1 MGVISGP
8 DLGVRPVVSLPGKWT
23 FWADMMGEWDE
34 PGRIWTPGAR
44 LGPVDVAQFWCTSR
58 LSGFGSGGVT
68 LPLPCGL
75 PSERLL
81 RLWSWRLWCFYD
93 NELYWCGVPSGI
105 IDENGAAMVTL
116 TLTELPGYLKKR
128 VWDVTA
134 PIGVFRQVEQ
144 TFIASS
150 IASPAQQ
157 IGCHIITDPGPGV
170 LRDRLYE
177 YLEGDSR
184 AQLLMNLSSVLDGP
198 EFRAEYGMGLQ
209 GRPECRLKIGYP
221 RVGSGAAGLGVEVP
235 GSALGYRASWD
246 SDQLRTWTFAV
257 GDVQENAPPGTQRPT
272 ALQQNPQWDLPR
284 LDAVDDWPGTIV
296 YSTLRERAKSMSETH
311 ASPALELT
319 ATPPESYPPITR
331 YGVGD
336 DVTVRAVTPLL
347 PNGLTVTGRLIQIDV
362 NAAEGTAV
370 WTVSTPSPPPAYREA
385 LTKRLDRIDN
395 KVTTM
400 FHSGPKWIDWQNPEG
415 AVPPGSGMPLPGSEQ
430 DDDPPPSQPPERR
443 PE

>member
-1 MGVISGP
+1 VEVGVGVASGP
-8 DLGVRPVVSLPGKWT
+8 DLGVRPEVNLPGKWT
-23 FWADMMGEWDE
+23 FWADMFGTWTGETE
-34 PGRIWTPGAR
+34 TYLPGPA

-58 LSGFGSGGVT
+58 LSGFGSGGVM

-75 PSERLL
+75 SSERLL

-93 NELYWCGVPSGI
+93 GQLYWCGVPSGI

-150 IASPAQQ
+150 IASPCQQ
-157 IGCHIITDPGPGV
+157 IGCPIITDPGPGY
-170 LRDRLYE
+170 LRDRTYE
-177 YLEGDSR
+177 YLESDSR
-184 AQLLMNLSSVLDGP
+184 GQLLINLAGVLDGP
-198 EFRAEYGMGLQ
+198 EFRAEYQMTLG

-235 GSALGYRASWD
+235 GSALGYRAAWD

-257 GDVQENAPPGTQRPT
+257 GDLPEDAPPGSERPT
-272 ALQQNPQWDLPR
+272 MLEQRFGLDLPR
-284 LDAVDDWPGTIV
+284 LDAVDDWPGTILRT
-296 YSTLRERAKSMSETH
+296 TLRERANAMADTH
-311 ASPALELT
+311 LTPALELT

-347 PNGLTVTGRLIQIDV
+347 PDGLTVTGRLTQIDV
-362 NAAEGTAV
+362 NAAEGTAI

-385 LTKRLDRIDN
+385 LTKRLDRIDT
-395 KVTTM
+395 KVTSM
-400 FHSGPKWIDWQNPEG
+400 FHSGPKWIDWQNP
-415 AVPPGSGMPLPGSEQ
+415 PPGADPQ
-430 DDDPPPSQPPERR
+430 DPPPSQPPERR